1 MPTSNPNILLAA
13 LGSNVVEVDVE
24 KKRTGR
30 IVAFVSTDDNAEGT
44 RFNDGKAT
52 PQGVFIVGRM
62 NRAWR
67 DGQPGKLFAM
77 DLRVPGNSFGL
88 MTILG
93 PTEVRH
99 CLLQCCFYG
108 DACAHGGFCRVAWLN
123 ITSWIAFVSGAESLQ
138 SNAQS
143 VKRLEIHQNKLD
155 VTWNSLSNFAGLL
168 SKWHGLGSGQGR
180 LLLH

>member
-1 MPTSNPNILLAA
+1 VPTSDPNILLAA
-13 LGSNVVEVDVE
+13 LGSNVVEVNVSQ
-24 KKRTGR
+24 KKTGR

-93 PTEVRH
+93 PTEVCDRIMSSVSALD
-99 CLLQCCFYG
+99 CNLAGNNPVQFAFTISFAWFWRVLWCRLSQLPRNIRLPACCDG
-108 DACAHGGFCRVAWLN
+108 DVETCMYLVQHVHSAR
-123 ITSWIAFVSGAESLQ
+123 
-138 SNAQS
+138 
-143 VKRLEIHQNKLD
+143 RL
-155 VTWNSLSNFAGLL
+155 S
-168 SKWHGLGSGQGR
+168 
-180 LLLH
+180 

>member
-1 MPTSNPNILLAA
+1 MPTSDPNILLAA
-13 LGSNVVEVDVE
+13 LGSNVVEVNVSA
-24 KKRTGR
+24 KKTGR

-93 PTEVRH
+93 PTEVTLH
-99 CLLQCCFYG
+99 PVSVMACLCCRPGVPCGKPLCNDQPWFCCHITLQL
-108 DACAHGGFCRVAWLN
+108 AA
-123 ITSWIAFVSGAESLQ
+123 
-138 SNAQS
+138 
-143 VKRLEIHQNKLD
+143 
-155 VTWNSLSNFAGLL
+155 
-168 SKWHGLGSGQGR
+168 
-180 LLLH
+180 

>member
-1 MPTSNPNILLAA
+1 MQSTVGCVVPTSNPNILLAA
-13 LGSNVVEVDVE
+13 LGSNVVEVNVSE
-24 KKRTGR
+24 KKTGR

-93 PTEVRH
+93 PTEVSH
-99 CLLQCCFYG
+99 FI
-108 DACAHGGFCRVAWLN
+108 RVALSRAWSSAASAS
-123 ITSWIAFVSGAESLQ
+123 ISLHCFLM
-138 SNAQS
+138 
-143 VKRLEIHQNKLD
+143 K
-155 VTWNSLSNFAGLL
+155 GLL
-168 SKWHGLGSGQGR
+168 LV
-180 LLLH
+180 LCN

>member
-1 MPTSNPNILLAA
+1 MYCTKNATPSSCIAQDHSCCMQSTVGCVVPTSDPNILLAA
-13 LGSNVVEVDVE
+13 LGSNVVEVNVSE
-24 KKRTGR
+24 KKTGR

-93 PTEVRH
+93 PTEVSHFISITFSCACPSAAFASISLH
-99 CLLQCCFYG
+99 CFP
-108 DACAHGGFCRVAWLN
+108 
-123 ITSWIAFVSGAESLQ
+123 I
-138 SNAQS
+138 
-143 VKRLEIHQNKLD
+143 K
-155 VTWNSLSNFAGLL
+155 GLL
-168 SKWHGLGSGQGR
+168 
-180 LLLH
+180 LLLCH

>member
-1 MPTSNPNILLAA
+1 MQSTVGCVVPTSDPNILLAA
-13 LGSNVVEVDVE
+13 LGSNVVEVNVSE
-24 KKRTGR
+24 KKTGR

-93 PTEVRH
+93 PTEVCRFIRVLLSCAWSSAAFASMSLH
-99 CLLQCCFYG
+99 CFPLKCLL
-108 DACAHGGFCRVAWLN
+108 
-123 ITSWIAFVSGAESLQ
+123 
-138 SNAQS
+138 
-143 VKRLEIHQNKLD
+143 
-155 VTWNSLSNFAGLL
+155 
-168 SKWHGLGSGQGR
+168 
-180 LLLH
+180 LLLCSN

>member
-1 MPTSNPNILLAA
+1 MQSTVGCVVPTSNPNILLAA
-13 LGSNVVEVDVE
+13 LGSNVVEVNVSE
-24 KKRTGR
+24 KKTGR

-93 PTEVRH
+93 PTEVSHFIRIT
-99 CLLQCCFYG
+99 LS
-108 DACAHGGFCRVAWLN
+108 CAWSSA
-123 ITSWIAFVSGAESLQ
+123 AFVTDRAEQ
-138 SNAQS
+138 QRPAAQS
-143 VKRLEIHQNKLD
+143 QKQRV
-155 VTWNSLSNFAGLL
+155 
-168 SKWHGLGSGQGR
+168 
-180 LLLH
+180 

>member
-1 MPTSNPNILLAA
+1 MQSTVGCVVPTSDPNILLAA
-13 LGSNVVEVDVE
+13 LGSNVVEVNVSE
-24 KKRTGR
+24 KKTGR

-93 PTEVRH
+93 PTEVSHFIRV
-99 CLLQCCFYG
+99 LNS
-108 DACAHGGFCRVAWLN
+108 CARSSAVFAN
-123 ITSWIAFVSGAESLQ
+123 ITLHCFPM
-138 SNAQS
+138 N
-143 VKRLEIHQNKLD
+143 
-155 VTWNSLSNFAGLL
+155 GLL
-168 SKWHGLGSGQGR
+168 
-180 LLLH
+180 LLLCSN

>member
-1 MPTSNPNILLAA
+1 MVPTSNPNILLAA

-24 KKRTGR
+24 KRKTGR

-88 MTILG
+88 LTILG
-93 PTEVRH
+93 PTEVSPFAANW
-99 CLLQCCFYG
+99 CVGCKSAFSLLAQWTCTFLKLICRLSSAINL
-108 DACAHGGFCRVAWLN
+108 DIQIQLCASDVTLNTNTKIQRCCRVYMQ
-123 ITSWIAFVSGAESLQ
+123 EC
-138 SNAQS
+138 
-143 VKRLEIHQNKLD
+143 
-155 VTWNSLSNFAGLL
+155 
-168 SKWHGLGSGQGR
+168 
-180 LLLH
+180 

>member
-1 MPTSNPNILLAA
+1 MPTNDPNLLLAA
-13 LGSNVVEVDVE
+13 LGSNVVEVNVE
-24 KKRTGR
+24 KRKSGK

-77 DLRVPGNSFGL
+77 DLRVPGNHFGL

-93 PTEVRH
+93 PTEVITLY
-99 CLLQCCFYG
+99 LLTVQLP
-108 DACAHGGFCRVAWLN
+108 ATLHMSRVTHA
-123 ITSWIAFVSGAESLQ
+123 T
-138 SNAQS
+138 
-143 VKRLEIHQNKLD
+143 KL
-155 VTWNSLSNFAGLL
+155 
-168 SKWHGLGSGQGR
+168 
-180 LLLH
+180 

>member
-1 MPTSNPNILLAA
+1 MPTSDPNILLAA
-13 LGSNVVEVDVE
+13 LGSNVVEVNVSE
-24 KKRTGR
+24 KKTGR

-93 PTEVRH
+93 PTEVSQFIRVTLF
-99 CLLQCCFYG
+99 CAQSSA
-108 DACAHGGFCRVAWLN
+108 ACASISKHCFS
-123 ITSWIAFVSGAESLQ
+123 T
-138 SNAQS
+138 
-143 VKRLEIHQNKLD
+143 K
-155 VTWNSLSNFAGLL
+155 GLL
-168 SKWHGLGSGQGR
+168 
-180 LLLH
+180 LLLCSN

>member
-1 MPTSNPNILLAA
+1 MQSTVGCVVPTSDPNILLAA
-13 LGSNVVEVDVE
+13 LGSNVVEVNVSA
-24 KKRTGR
+24 KKTGR

-93 PTEVRH
+93 PTEVNSSCTVLMIG
-99 CLLQCCFYG
+99 CLWCWPGVPCSKPFCSDQSCFYHHTAASCKG
-108 DACAHGGFCRVAWLN
+108 HA
-123 ITSWIAFVSGAESLQ
+123 SGKINDQHST
-138 SNAQS
+138 
-143 VKRLEIHQNKLD
+143 I
-155 VTWNSLSNFAGLL
+155 G
-168 SKWHGLGSGQGR
+168 
-180 LLLH
+180 

>member
-1 MPTSNPNILLAA
+1 MVLVHQDPGSELLRYVSQQLQSPHHTSCITQDYSCCMQSTVGCVVPTSDPNILLAA
-13 LGSNVVEVDVE
+13 LGSNVVEVNVSE
-24 KKRTGR
+24 KKTGR

-93 PTEVRH
+93 PTEVSHLIRVILSCAWSSAAIASISLH
-99 CLLQCCFYG
+99 C
-108 DACAHGGFCRVAWLN
+108 
-123 ITSWIAFVSGAESLQ
+123 SPM
-138 SNAQS
+138 
-143 VKRLEIHQNKLD
+143 K
-155 VTWNSLSNFAGLL
+155 GLL
-168 SKWHGLGSGQGR
+168 
-180 LLLH
+180 LLLCS